1 MACSKGD
8 MDIYQEEFLQ
18 TTSYL
23 QKSSLLLEKTSKLL
37 KKQLVSA
44 SCSFIIIGAAERAA
58 LSDGW

>member
-1 MACSKGD
+1 